1 MAGDWARAT
10 VVRAFTWERCGA
22 ATLAAYREALTPA
35 PARTGATTGQSRPI
49 TRPSRSAGAP

>member
-22 ATLAAYREALTPA
+22 ATVAAYAEALRPAQPRAA
-35 PARTGATTGQSRPI
+35 PASPPGGAS
-49 TRPSRSAGAP
+49 